1 MLLALILGIQ
11 IQKQQVLQ
19 LPPTTTTTTKT
30 TQLLTS
36 LAIATIV
43 TTISLLSLQ
52 QKQPPYKNQQQQKLR
67 IKEKPR
73 KLKRV
78 TKSKTKKIV
87 TLKQSF

>member
-11 IQKQQVLQ
+11 IQKQRVLQ
-19 LPPTTTTTTKT
+19 PPPTTTKT
-30 TQLLTS
+30 TQLLKS

>member
-19 LPPTTTTTTKT
+19 PPTTKT

-52 QKQPPYKNQQQQKLR
+52 QKQPPYKNQQEQKLR

-87 TLKQSF
+87 TLK

>member
-11 IQKQQVLQ
+11 IQKQRVLQ
-19 LPPTTTTTTKT
+19 PPPTTKT

-36 LAIATIV
+36 FAIATIV

-87 TLKQSF
+87 TLK